1 MLGLIACCSII
12 ASMFFRVST
21 LLWEFS
27 ADNIFSSGPILTA
40 ICKSFCTRVDIGID
54 NRFTHFNTSITTIS
68 YLATDCKILYHA
80 RLFNLSLPNISYM
93 PFFNVN
99 LKPKKSAISF
109 IFWLKHI
116 VLKQHKSETKEINVF
131 LLYRAETK
139 LCWN

>member
-1 MLGLIACCSII
+1 MLGLIACCSMI

-54 NRFTHFNTSITTIS
+54 TCFTHFNTSITTIS

-109 IFWLKHI
+109 IFWEKHI
-116 VLKQHKSETKEINVF
+116 VLKQHKSETKKINVF

>member
-1 MLGLIACCSII
+1 MLGLIACCSMI

-80 RLFNLSLPNISYM
+80 RLFNLSLPNISYV

-99 LKPKKSAISF
+99 LKPKKYVLIKTYCAKTAQIGNKRNQRFSA
-109 IFWLKHI
+109 L
-116 VLKQHKSETKEINVF
+116 
-131 LLYRAETK
+131 
-139 LCWN
+139 

>member
-1 MLGLIACCSII
+1 MLGLIACCSMI

-40 ICKSFCTRVDIGID
+40 ICKSFCTRIDIGID

-80 RLFNLSLPNISYM
+80 RLFNLSLPNISYV

-99 LKPKKSAISF
+99 LKPKKY
-109 IFWLKHI
+109 
-116 VLKQHKSETKEINVF
+116 VLIKTYCVKTAQIGNKRN
-131 LLYRAETK
+131 
-139 LCWN
+139 